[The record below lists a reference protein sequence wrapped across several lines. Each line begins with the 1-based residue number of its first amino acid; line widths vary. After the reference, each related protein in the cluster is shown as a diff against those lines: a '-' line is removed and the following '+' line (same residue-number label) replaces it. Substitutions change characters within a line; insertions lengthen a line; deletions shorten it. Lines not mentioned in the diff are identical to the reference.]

1 MDISIAGSA
10 ASAAIKSK
18 LSELL
23 SFLTAS
29 NELTRRAL
37 LFVMRQTHFCVPWI
51 ASGFRMMGDDTKRV
65 VIRIKRHIPIYPHLA
80 PAVGE
85 IVVADRLN
93 DPYSSRY
100 FYVLQRAGKRVI
112 IRPDECVEISP
123 AEAWPELSVSGRW
136 ARLHREQS
144 RETAR
149 RSYYRRKQKK

>member
-10 ASAAIKSK
+10 VSAAIKFR
-18 LSELL
+18 LSELS

-37 LFVMRQTHFCVPWI
+37 LFVMRKTHCCVPWI
-51 ASGFRMMGDDTKRV
+51 ALGSRMMGDDAKRV
-65 VIRIKRHIPIYPHLA
+65 VIRVTRHIPIYPHLE

-123 AEAWPELSVSGRW
+123 AEAWPELSISGRW

-144 RETAR
+144 REAAR
-149 RSYYRRKQKK
+149 RSYYRKKHKK

>member
-1 MDISIAGSA
+1 
-10 ASAAIKSK
+10 
-18 LSELL
+18 
-23 SFLTAS
+23 
-29 NELTRRAL
+29 
-37 LFVMRQTHFCVPWI
+37 
-51 ASGFRMMGDDTKRV
+51 MMGDDTKRV

-100 FYVLQRAGKRVI
+100 FYG
-112 IRPDECVEISP
+112 
-123 AEAWPELSVSGRW
+123 W

-144 RETAR
+144 REAAR

>member
-1 MDISIAGSA
+1 
-10 ASAAIKSK
+10 
-18 LSELL
+18 
-23 SFLTAS
+23 
-29 NELTRRAL
+29 
-37 LFVMRQTHFCVPWI
+37 
-51 ASGFRMMGDDTKRV
+51 MMNGEPKRV
-65 VIRIKRHIPIYPHLA
+65 VIRIRRHIPIYPHLA

-93 DPYSSRY
+93 DPYSNRY

-144 RETAR
+144 REPRGEAITGGTRKNETTVHQAAHGAR
-149 RSYYRRKQKK
+149 HPAQ

>member
-1 MDISIAGSA
+1 MAIKVRCMGLLSLQMVSSELSRKILFFSMRKTRISIVLPA
-10 ASAAIKSK
+10 AP
-18 LSELL
+18 
-23 SFLTAS
+23 
-29 NELTRRAL
+29 RRVAY
-37 LFVMRQTHFCVPWI
+37 
-51 ASGFRMMGDDTKRV
+51 MMNGEPKRV
-65 VIRIKRHIPIYPHLA
+65 VIRIKRQIPIYPHLA

-123 AEAWPELSVSGRW
+123 EEAWPELSVSGRW

-144 RETAR
+144 REAAR